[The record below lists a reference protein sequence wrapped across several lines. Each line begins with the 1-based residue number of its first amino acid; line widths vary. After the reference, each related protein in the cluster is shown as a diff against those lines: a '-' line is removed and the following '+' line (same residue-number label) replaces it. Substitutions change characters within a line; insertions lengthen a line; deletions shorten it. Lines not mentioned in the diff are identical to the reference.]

1 MSLNLIKY
9 TKLLKKKAIEYEQ
22 KDINGKTSV
31 SFRERY
37 ARKLISSIVALIL
50 IVLLKTGFSDTF
62 ISYVS
67 TILSIFIGLFITA
80 LIFSFDKFYVK
91 KDLTK
96 ANAKEKLMDVQSFN
110 FSKQFSYVTGY
121 NIILSIFTLVLLS
134 INTLFPEISSINIFQ
149 YELNFS
155 DIKTEYICN
164 FIQISFIYV
173 QRFLV
178 LYWLSSI
185 IYLTIFIISSMVN
198 YMSLKIDGIGK

>member
-31 SFRERY
+31 GFRERY

-96 ANAKEKLMDVQSFN
+96 ANAQEKLMDVQSFN

-155 DIKTEYICN
+155 EIKTEYICN

-198 YMSLKIDGIGK
+198 YMSLKIDRIGK

>member
-37 ARKLISSIVALIL
+37 ARKLISSFVALIL
-50 IVLLKTGFSDTF
+50 ILLLKTGFSDTF

-96 ANAKEKLMDVQSFN
+96 ANAQEKLMDVQSFN

>member
-9 TKLLKKKAIEYEQ
+9 TKQLKKKATEYEQ
-22 KDINGKTSV
+22 KDINGNTSA
-31 SFRERY
+31 SFKDKY
-37 ARKLISSIVALIL
+37 ARKLVSFFVA
-50 IVLLKTGFSDTF
+50 IVLLVSLNTGFSETF

-96 ANAKEKLMDVQSFN
+96 ANSQEKLIDTQSFN
-110 FSKQFSYVTGY
+110 FSKQFSYLTGY

-134 INTLFPEISSINIFQ
+134 ISTLFPDLSSINAFE
-149 YELNFS
+149 YKLDFS
-155 DIKTEYICN
+155 TIKAEYIYN
-164 FIQISFIYV
+164 FIQIILIYI

-198 YMSLKIDGIGK
+198 YMSLKTDEIGK

>member
-1 MSLNLIKY
+1 MTEFFFLFTTKKENLP
-9 TKLLKKKAIEYEQ
+9 
-22 KDINGKTSV
+22 S
-31 SFRERY
+31 
-37 ARKLISSIVALIL
+37 
-50 IVLLKTGFSDTF
+50 
-62 ISYVS
+62 
-67 TILSIFIGLFITA
+67 
-80 LIFSFDKFYVK
+80 
-91 KDLTK
+91 
-96 ANAKEKLMDVQSFN
+96 
-110 FSKQFSYVTGY
+110 
-121 NIILSIFTLVLLS
+121 S

-198 YMSLKIDGIGK
+198 YMSLKIDGSIDGMTGNIRYLISGGGDNYLMMKYRPSYRYN